1 MFNDRYGLT
10 KAVLEG
16 KKTMTRR
23 IIPDIEIDW
32 NRRGVVTLPVG
43 GFEHDVLFM
52 DVRKILPDM
61 GRSDYPAPTKYQPR
75 YERGE
80 ELAVAQCYK
89 DIDYRGIVA
98 YEDASDI
105 QPGMVRPIPAQES
118 AGWTNKMFVRA
129 DLMEET
135 IRITDIQLQR
145 LNNITDEDCLK
156 EGVEKWIDC
165 YIVSGIME
173 NQGKNNVCFDTPR
186 AAFAT
191 LIDRISGKGTW
202 QRNPWVRLYLRATSV
217 ANSSLFT
224 LHF

>member
-10 KAVLEG
+10 QAVLEG

-23 IIPDIEIDW
+23 IIPDIKIDW
-32 NRRGVVTLPVG
+32 NRRGVVALPVG

-80 ELAVAQCYK
+80 KIAIAQSYHELNKRGFVAPEWCEHSC
-89 DIDYRGIVA
+89 
-98 YEDASDI
+98 ED
-105 QPGMVRPIPAQES
+105 S
-118 AGWTNKMFVRA
+118 AGYENKLFVRA
-129 DLMEET
+129 DLMPYR

-145 LNNITDEDCLK
+145 LQNISDEDCLK
-156 EGVEKWIDC
+156 EGVEKWMDC

-186 AAFAT
+186 EAFAA

-202 QRNPWVRLYLRATSV
+202 QRNPWVYAYTFV
-217 ANSSLFT
+217 T
-224 LHF
+224 TMGKVQ

>member
-1 MFNDRYGLT
+1 MKKIMFNDRYGLT
-10 KAVLEG
+10 QAVLEG

-61 GRSDYPAPTKYQPR
+61 GRCDYPAPTKYQPR

-186 AAFAT
+186 EAFAA

-202 QRNPWVRLYLRATSV
+202 NRNPWVYVYTFELLR
-217 ANSSLFT
+217 
-224 LHF
+224 

>member
-1 MFNDRYGLT
+1 MKKIMFNDRYGLT
-10 KAVLEG
+10 QAVLDG

-32 NRRGVVTLPVG
+32 VRRGRVTLPVG
-43 GFEHDVLFM
+43 GFENDVLFM
-52 DVRKILPDM
+52 NVRSILPDA
-61 GRSDYPAPTKYQPR
+61 GISDYSAPAKYQPR

-129 DLMEET
+129 DLMEEI

-186 AAFAT
+186 EAFAA

-202 QRNPWVRLYLRATSV
+202 QRNPWVYVYTFELLR
-217 ANSSLFT
+217 
-224 LHF
+224 

>member
-1 MFNDRYGLT
+1 MGDERMKKIMFNDRYGLT
-10 KAVLEG
+10 QAVLEG

-23 IIPDIEIDW
+23 IIPDIEIEW

-61 GRSDYPAPTKYQPR
+61 GRCDYPAPTKYQPR

-186 AAFAT
+186 EAFAA

-202 QRNPWVRLYLRATSV
+202 QRNPWVYVYTFELLR
-217 ANSSLFT
+217 
-224 LHF
+224 

>member
-1 MFNDRYGLT
+1 MGDERMKKIMFNDRYGLT

-32 NRRGVVTLPVG
+32 VRRGRVTLPVG
-43 GFEHDVLFM
+43 GFENDVLFM
-52 DVRKILPDM
+52 NVRSILPDA
-61 GRSDYPAPTKYQPR
+61 GISDYSAPAKYQPR

-129 DLMEET
+129 DLMEEI

-186 AAFAT
+186 EAFAA

-202 QRNPWVRLYLRATSV
+202 QRNPWVYVYTFELLR
-217 ANSSLFT
+217 
-224 LHF
+224 

>member
-1 MFNDRYGLT
+1 MGDERMKKIMFNDRYGLT
-10 KAVLEG
+10 QAVLEG

-186 AAFAT
+186 EAFAA

-202 QRNPWVRLYLRATSV
+202 QRNPWVYVYTFELLR
-217 ANSSLFT
+217 
-224 LHF
+224 

>member
-1 MFNDRYGLT
+1 MKKIMFNDRYGLT
-10 KAVLEG
+10 QSVLEG

-23 IIPDIEIDW
+23 IIPDIEIEW

-61 GRSDYPAPTKYQPR
+61 GRCDYPAPTKYQPR

-186 AAFAT
+186 EAFAA

-202 QRNPWVRLYLRATSV
+202 QRNPWVYVYTFKLLR
-217 ANSSLFT
+217 
-224 LHF
+224 

>member
-1 MFNDRYGLT
+1 MGDERMKKIMFNDRYGLT

-32 NRRGVVTLPVG
+32 VRRGRVTLPVG
-43 GFEHDVLFM
+43 GFENDVLFM
-52 DVRKILPDM
+52 NVRSILPDA
-61 GRSDYPAPTKYQPR
+61 GISDYSAPAKYQPR

-129 DLMEET
+129 DLMEEI

-186 AAFAT
+186 EAFAA
-191 LIDRISGKGTW
+191 LIDRISGKSTW
-202 QRNPWVRLYLRATSV
+202 QRNPWVYVYTFELLR
-217 ANSSLFT
+217 
-224 LHF
+224 

>member
-1 MFNDRYGLT
+1 MKKIMFNDRYGLT

-52 DVRKILPDM
+52 DVRKILPYM

-80 ELAVAQCYK
+80 EVAVAQCYK
-89 DIDYRGIVA
+89 DIDHRGIVS

-186 AAFAT
+186 EAFTA

-202 QRNPWVRLYLRATSV
+202 QRNPWVYVYTFELLR
-217 ANSSLFT
+217 
-224 LHF
+224 

>member
-1 MFNDRYGLT
+1 MKKIMFNDRYGLT
-10 KAVLEG
+10 QAVLEG

-23 IIPDIEIDW
+23 IIPDIEIEW

-186 AAFAT
+186 EAFAA

-202 QRNPWVRLYLRATSV
+202 QRNPWVYVYTFELLR
-217 ANSSLFT
+217 
-224 LHF
+224 